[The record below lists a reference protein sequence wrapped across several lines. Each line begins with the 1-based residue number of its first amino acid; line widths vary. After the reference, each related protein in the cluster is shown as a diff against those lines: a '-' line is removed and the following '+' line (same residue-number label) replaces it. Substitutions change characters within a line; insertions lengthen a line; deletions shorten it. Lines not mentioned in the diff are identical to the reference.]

1 MIPMQLPTYIE
12 YLIAFSTSLAI
23 SLFTIPQI
31 IYIANRKR
39 LFDLPDNF
47 RKVHETRTISN
58 LGGVGIFFAYIIG
71 TSLFIHFFK
80 NWDIYS
86 KWNYI
91 VAASSIFF
99 LVGMTD
105 DLIALR
111 AMKKLSAQLL
121 PVAII
126 IFGADIRIESFH
138 GIFGIEELPYWF
150 SVGLTASLYLF
161 FTNAFNLIDGI
172 NWLAGSMGVLASLAF
187 AILLFLEGHEGS
199 ACIAFTMT
207 GAIIGFLRYNI
218 TPARIFMGDT
228 GSLLL
233 GFTLIVLCVMCL
245 SGYDAGAHIA
255 SLVHTPGSMFT
266 ICIGVLSIP
275 LFDCFRVFF
284 SRLRKGRPPFL
295 ADRTHMHHYLLDL
308 GCSHLQAVG
317 VMVSANVLLLILAW
331 LLEGLNPALAITI
344 LFLVACFLFFILRTL
359 RNSHVEKQ
367 EKLTLDN
374 PPNLR

>member
-1 MIPMQLPTYIE
+1 MDLPLLIRF
-12 YLIAFSTSLAI
+12 LIAFCSSLAI

-47 RKVHETRTISN
+47 RKVHETRSISN
-58 LGGVGIFFAYIIG
+58 LGGIGIFFAYIIS

-80 NWDIYS
+80 NWDIYND
-86 KWNYI
+86 WNYI
-91 VAASSIFF
+91 LAASSIFF

-111 AMKKLSAQLL
+111 AMKKLSAQLV

-138 GIFGIEELPYWF
+138 GIFGIQELPYWF
-150 SVGLTASLYLF
+150 SIALTGSLFLF

-172 NWLAGSMGVLASLAF
+172 NWLAGSMGVLSSLCF
-187 AILLFLEGHEGS
+187 GVLLFLEGKEGS
-199 ACIAFTMT
+199 ACISFTMM
-207 GAIIGFLRYNI
+207 GAIIGFLRYNK

-233 GFTLIVLCVMCL
+233 GFTLIVLCVL
-245 SGYDAGAHIA
+245 SLSSYNSNAPITK
-255 SLVHTPGSMFT
+255 LIHTPGAMFT
-266 ICIGVLSIP
+266 ISVGILSIP

-284 SRLRKGRPPFL
+284 SRLSKRKPPFL
-295 ADRTHMHHYLLDL
+295 ADRNHMHHYLMDL
-308 GCSHLQAVG
+308 GCSHLQAVA
-317 VMVSANVLLLILAW
+317 VMVLANILMILLAW
-331 LLEGLNPALAITI
+331 LLEGLNPVLAIAI
-344 LFLVACFLFFILRTL
+344 LFLTACLLFFILRTL
-359 RNSHVEKQ
+359 RSKHMNKQ
-367 EKLTLDN
+367 GNTV
-374 PPNLR
+374 RG

>member
-1 MIPMQLPTYIE
+1 MITLPSYIE
-12 YLIAFSTSLAI
+12 YLISFTTSLAI

-47 RKVHETRTISN
+47 RKVHERRTISN
-58 LGGVGIFFAYIIG
+58 LGGIGIFFAYLIS

-80 NWDIYS
+80 NWEIYS

-91 VAASSIFF
+91 VAASAIFF

-111 AMKKLSAQLL
+111 AMKKLTAQLV

-138 GIFGIEELPYWF
+138 GIFGIEELPYLF
-150 SVGLTASLYLF
+150 SVALTGSLYLF

-172 NWLAGSMGVLASLAF
+172 NWLAGSMGVLSSF
-187 AILLFLEGHEGS
+187 CFGILLFMEGREGS

-207 GAIIGFLRYNI
+207 GAIIGFLKYNI

-228 GSLLL
+228 GSLLI

-245 SGYDAGAHIA
+245 GGYTPGAPIA
-255 SLVHTPGSMFT
+255 SLMHTPGSMFT
-266 ICIGVLSIP
+266 ISVGVLSIP

-317 VMVSANVLLLILAW
+317 IMISANIFLLVLAW

-344 LFLVACFLFFILRTL
+344 LFLSACLLFFILRTL
-359 RNSHVEKQ
+359 RNSYVAKK
-367 EKLTLDN
+367 EKLSLNDPGTIN
-374 PPNLR
+374 

>member
-1 MIPMQLPTYIE
+1 MHLPAYIE
-12 YLIAFSTSLAI
+12 YLIAFATSLAI

-47 RKVHETRTISN
+47 RKVHERRTISN
-58 LGGVGIFFAYIIG
+58 LGGVGIFFAYSIG

-80 NWDIYS
+80 NWDIYN

-91 VAASSIFF
+91 MAASSIFF

-111 AMKKLSAQLL
+111 AMKKLSAQLV
-121 PVAII
+121 PVIII

-138 GIFGIEELPYWF
+138 GIFGVQELPYWF
-150 SVGLTASLYLF
+150 SVALTGSLYLF

-172 NWLAGSMGVLASLAF
+172 NWLAGSMGVLATF
-187 AILLFLEGHEGS
+187 CFGVLLFLEGHEGS
-199 ACIAFTMT
+199 ACIAFTMM

-233 GFTLIVLCVMCL
+233 GFTIIILCVMSL
-245 SGYDAGAHIA
+245 GGYTSGAHITA
-255 SLVHTPGSMFT
+255 LVHTPGAMFT
-266 ICIGVLSIP
+266 MGVGVLSIP

-284 SRLRKGRPPFL
+284 SRLSKGKPPFL
-295 ADRTHMHHYLLDL
+295 ADRNHMHHYFLDL
-308 GCSHLQAVG
+308 GFSHLQAVG
-317 VMVSANVLLLILAW
+317 AMIAGNIFLIIMAW

-344 LFLVACFLFFILRTL
+344 LFLVASLLFFILRTA
-359 RNSHVEKQ
+359 RNMHLAKK
-367 EKLTLDN
+367 EKLSLNN
-374 PPNLR
+374 PSI